1 MHCPACN
8 VEAAEGST
16 FCEECGSALGAVLA
30 TTSGIADPKLRC
42 TACGAGPNAI
52 DDDGFC
58 TQCGDRRLL
67 PWRHRFEDVLSAKV
81 AGVSDIGTTYHENQD
96 FFVLGLAE
104 SGELVAIVCDGVS
117 HSQHPM
123 EGSRVSCD
131 TALASIGADLKGGTD
146 EPNAILKRAM
156 SRAQEAICKVPF
168 VKGLAEMVEGEAEL
182 VPPAQ
187 ATAVGVFVKGKRITI
202 GWLGDSRAYW
212 VGVDG
217 ARQLTPDH
225 SWFNDVVSSGAM
237 TAAQALK
244 DKRARSIVRSLGA
257 DLDGS
262 NPGVEPDALTL
273 NLTESGVLLV
283 VSDGFYTHADEQQIA
298 RLIKELPKG
307 IDALTMARHLV
318 EYARNAGGRD
328 NITVVVIL
336 F

>member
-1 MHCPACN
+1 MQCPACN
-8 VEAAEGST
+8 AEAAAGSK
-16 FCEECGSALGAVLA
+16 FCEECGSALEAMAA
-30 TTSGIADPKLRC
+30 TASGTADPKLRC
-42 TACGAGPNAI
+42 TTCGAGPHAI

-67 PWRHRFEDVLSAKV
+67 PWRHRVEDVLSAKV

-104 SGELVAIVCDGVS
+104 SGELVSIVCDGVS
-117 HSQHPM
+117 HSQHSM
-123 EGSRVSCD
+123 EGSKVSCD
-131 TALASIGADLKGGTD
+131 TALASICADLKGGAD
-146 EPNAILKRAM
+146 EPNAILKQAM
-156 SRAQEAICKVPF
+156 SRAQEAICQVPF
-168 VKGLAEMVEGEAEL
+168 VKGLTEMVGGEEEL

-187 ATAVGVFVKGKRITI
+187 ATAVGVLVKGRRITI

-212 VGVDG
+212 LGADG
-217 ARQLTPDH
+217 ARQLTTDH
-225 SWFNDVVSSGAM
+225 SWFNDVVGSGAM
-237 TAAQALK
+237 TAEQALK
-244 DKRARSIVRSLGA
+244 DKRARGIVRSLGA

-273 NLTESGVLLV
+273 NLTESGALLV
-283 VSDGFYTHADEQQIA
+283 VSDGFYTYADEKQIT
-298 RLIKELPKG
+298 RLVKALPRD

-318 EYARNAGGRD
+318 EYARHAGGRD

>member
-16 FCEECGSALGAVLA
+16 FCEECGSTLEAVA
-30 TTSGIADPKLRC
+30 AAAGRADPKLRC
-42 TACGAGPNAI
+42 TTCGAGPHAI

-67 PWRHRFEDVLSAKV
+67 PWRHHFEDALSAKA

-104 SGELVAIVCDGVS
+104 SGELVAVVCDGVS

-123 EGSRVSCD
+123 EGSKVSCD
-131 TALASIGADLKGGTD
+131 TALASICADLKGDAD
-146 EPNAILKRAM
+146 EPNAILTQAM
-156 SRAQEAICKVPF
+156 RRAQEAICRVPF
-168 VKGLAEMVEGEAEL
+168 IKELAEMVEGEEAL

-187 ATAVGVFVKGKRITI
+187 ATAVGVLVKGKRITI

-212 VGVDG
+212 VGAEG
-217 ARQLTPDH
+217 ARQLTTDH

-237 TAAQALK
+237 TTEQALN
-244 DKRARSIVRSLGA
+244 DKRARAIVRSLGA

-283 VSDGFYTHADEQQIA
+283 VSDGFYTYADEQQIA
-298 RLIKELPKG
+298 RLVQELPKD
-307 IDALTMARHLV
+307 IDALTLARHLV

-328 NITVVVIL
+328 NITVVAIL